1 MTIDHLDSSV
11 IVGDFTAKCSK
22 WYLFHKNNA
31 AEEIPQSY
39 ATTEGYSQLVNKP
52 TDCANGSS
60 SCIDLIFTS
69 NTNLV
74 TDNGVDPTL
83 YRTCHHNLIFGK
95 ISSNIPL
102 HPPFYR
108 DIWDYKRANVEMIQK
123 AITDYNWKRAFSN
136 SSVNENVRF
145 FGETLKNIFS
155 NYINN

>member
-1 MTIDHLDSSV
+1 MDHHALLSLV
-11 IVGDFTAKCSK
+11 IS
-22 WYLFHKNNA
+22 LLNA
-31 AEEIPQSY
+31 QNGICFIKIMRLEKLCGSY

-83 YRTCHHNLIFGK
+83 YKTCHHNLIFGK

-102 HPPFYR
+102 QPPFYR

>member
-1 MTIDHLDSSV
+1 MDHHALLSLV
-11 IVGDFTAKCSK
+11 IS
-22 WYLFHKNNA
+22 LLNA
-31 AEEIPQSY
+31 QNGICFIKIMRLEKLCGSY

-69 NTNLV
+69 NTNLK

-83 YRTCHHNLIFGK
+83 YKTCHHNLIFGK
-95 ISSNIPL
+95 ICSNIPL

>member
-1 MTIDHLDSSV
+1 MDHHALLSLV
-11 IVGDFTAKCSK
+11 IS
-22 WYLFHKNNA
+22 LLNA
-31 AEEIPQSY
+31 QNGICFIKIMRLEKLCGSY

-83 YRTCHHNLIFGK
+83 YKTCHHNLIFGK

-123 AITDYNWKRAFSN
+123 AITDYNWK
-136 SSVNENVRF
+136 
-145 FGETLKNIFS
+145 
-155 NYINN
+155 